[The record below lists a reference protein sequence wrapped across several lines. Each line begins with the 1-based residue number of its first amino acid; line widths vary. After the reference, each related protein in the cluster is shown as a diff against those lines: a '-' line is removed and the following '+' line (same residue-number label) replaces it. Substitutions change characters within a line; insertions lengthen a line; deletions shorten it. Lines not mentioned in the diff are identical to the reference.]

1 MSPRLQFAVQ
11 AAYEAGRG
19 TLAQFSSGI
28 GFERK
33 ADDSPVTIADRE
45 AEAKLRKAI
54 GETYPGDSILGEEE
68 GLTGASSARWV
79 LDPIDGT
86 KSFICGV
93 PLYGTLVAY
102 EEDSE
107 TQLGVAYFPALDEMV
122 YAERGKGCFW
132 NGRACRVSAK
142 VRIADAVLCT
152 GSHASLRKTGRLEA
166 VVGLGERAIAT
177 RGWCD
182 AYAHALVATGR
193 IEAMIDPVL
202 SYWDIAAPKMIVTEA
217 GGRFT
222 DFKGNDNP
230 TSEGLSSNGWLHHD
244 LLEAFGERSQG

>member
-19 TLAQFSSGI
+19 TLAHFNTGVA
-28 GFERK
+28 FELK
-33 ADDSPVTIADRE
+33 ADASPVTIADRD

-54 GETYPGDSILGEEE
+54 AAAYPGDSVLGEEE
-68 GLTGASSARWV
+68 GLSGVSSARWV

-102 EEDSE
+102 EEEGE

-122 YAERGKGCFW
+122 YAERERGCFW
-132 NGRACRVSAK
+132 NGRACRVSTKAR
-142 VRIADAVLCT
+142 VADAVLCT
-152 GSHASLRKTGRLEA
+152 GSHASLRKTGRLEP
-166 VVGLGERAIAT
+166 VVGLGEKAIAT

-182 AYAHALVATGR
+182 AYGHALVATGR
-193 IEAMIDPVL
+193 VEAMIDPVL
-202 SYWDIAAPKMIVTEA
+202 SYWDIAAPKIIVTEA

-222 DFKGNDNP
+222 DFKGQENP
-230 TSEGLSSNGWLHHD
+230 TTEGLSSNGWLHQA
-244 LLEAFGERSQG
+244 LLGAFGELTSD

>member
-11 AAYEAGRG
+11 AAFEAGRG
-19 TLAQFSSGI
+19 TLAHFNIGV

-54 GETYPGDSILGEEE
+54 AAKYPGDSILGEEE
-68 GLTGASSARWV
+68 GLSGVSSARWV

-102 EEDSE
+102 EEEGE

-122 YAERGKGCFW
+122 YAEKGKGCYW

-142 VRIADAVLCT
+142 VHLADSVLCT
-152 GSHASLRKTGRLEA
+152 GSHASLRKTGRLDA

-182 AYAHALVATGR
+182 AYGHALVATGR
-193 IEAMIDPVL
+193 VEAMIDPVL
-202 SYWDIAAPKMIVTEA
+202 SYWDIAAPKVIVTEA

-222 DFKGNDNP
+222 DFKGIENP
-230 TSEGLSSNGWLHHD
+230 MSEGLSSNGWLHHD
-244 LLEAFGERSQG
+244 LLEAFGERQ